1 MDGLVREA
9 KARHTQQLNADARR
23 VDGIDGGLS
32 IGVNARRYAL
42 GRVACQIAGRSNS
55 ASPVGALPQTHSLKV
70 FSQGSIMN
78 APAQWSDDASK
89 NVGSVAVPL
98 QPRELVTSELELVAG
113 GFALPIIFDAITP
126 LKDGAIR

>member
-1 MDGLVREA
+1 
-9 KARHTQQLNADARR
+9 
-23 VDGIDGGLS
+23 
-32 IGVNARRYAL
+32 
-42 GRVACQIAGRSNS
+42 
-55 ASPVGALPQTHSLKV
+55 
-70 FSQGSIMN
+70 MN